1 MTPTVPSIYGSS
13 TTPKPSVAASSPPPT
28 PTPAAAGAAT
38 RNAMLPVGIVE
49 LMAVMVA
56 IAML

>member
-1 MTPTVPSIYGSS
+1 MTPSVSSVYGSS
-13 TTPKPSVAASSPPPT
+13 STSKPSAAASSPPPT
-28 PTPAAAGAAT
+28 PNPAAVGATA